1 VEPAA
6 VLDAP
11 FTWSCP
17 RSMLSFQARPME
29 NRREIWSWAF
39 YDFANSA
46 YSTTVAAVIFNTY
59 FVTAVAADGAT
70 VLGYQIPGASLWAYA
85 VSLSML
91 LAAVAAPV
99 LGSVAD
105 FTAAKKRFLFFFSY
119 VGAVATTLLY
129 FVAPGDVWLGVLL
142 FVLSNW
148 AFEASFSFYSAFL
161 PEITTQER
169 MARVS
174 GFGWALGYIGGV
186 LCLILNMFMIQRPD
200 WFGLAETDA
209 IPVRASMVVVGL
221 WWGLF
226 AIPTFLWVRERTV
239 STGRHRPLDAVRA
252 GLRRLVQTFR
262 KAGRYREL
270 VKYLVAFLIY
280 NDGIQTVIVMAAV
293 FGATELGMTQDQL
306 IPAFIMV
313 QLVAFFGALF
323 FGYLGDRLPTK
334 TAINISLVVWVG
346 ALVYV
351 LFVDQVW
358 EFWMLGAV
366 VGLVMGGSQSASRA
380 LFAQFTPVANSA
392 EFFGFFSVSGKFA
405 SIFGPIL
412 FGVTTQLTGSVRFAV
427 VSIILFFAVGMAI
440 LYFVDERKGIREG
453 RVPVLG

>member
-1 VEPAA
+1 
-6 VLDAP
+6 
-11 FTWSCP
+11 
-17 RSMLSFQARPME
+17 ME
-29 NRREIWSWAF
+29 DRREIWSWAF

-59 FVTAVAADGAT
+59 FVMAVAADGVT
-70 VLGYQIPGASLWAYA
+70 VLGYEIPPASLWAYS

-105 FTAAKKRFLFFFSY
+105 YSAAKKRFLLTFTY
-119 VGAVATTLLY
+119 LGAAATALLY
-129 FVAPGDVWLGVLL
+129 FVGPGDAWLGVLL

-148 AFEASFSFYSAFL
+148 AFEASFAFYSAFL
-161 PEITTQER
+161 PEITTQQR
-169 MARVS
+169 MNRVS
-174 GFGWALGYIGGV
+174 GLGWAIGYVGGV
-186 LCLILNMFMIQRPD
+186 LCLILNMFMIQHPE
-200 WFGLAETDA
+200 WFGLSDEDF
-209 IPVRASMVVVGL
+209 IPVRASMVVVAL
-221 WWGLF
+221 WWGVF
-226 AIPTFLWVRERTV
+226 AIPTFLFVRERAIMA
-239 STGRHRPLDAVRA
+239 RRPPLLEAVRE
-252 GLRRLVQTFR
+252 GLYRLVQTFR

-270 VKYLVAFLIY
+270 VKFLVAFLIY

-293 FGATELGMTQDQL
+293 FGATELGMAQDQL

-323 FGYLGDRLPTK
+323 FGWLGDRLPTK
-334 TAINISLVVWVG
+334 TAINISLAVWMG

-358 EFWMLGAV
+358 EFWMLGAI

-405 SIFGPIL
+405 SIFGPVL
-412 FGVTTQLTGSVRFAV
+412 FGLATQLTGSVRLAV
-427 VSIILFFAVGMAI
+427 VSIILFFVAGMAI
-440 LYFVDERKGIREG
+440 LYFVDEKKGVREG
-453 RVPVLG
+453 LVPVEDGQQATLQ

>member
-1 VEPAA
+1 
-6 VLDAP
+6 
-11 FTWSCP
+11 
-17 RSMLSFQARPME
+17 ME
-29 NRREIWSWAF
+29 NRGEIWSWAF

-59 FVTAVAADGAT
+59 FVTAVAAEGAT
-70 VLGYQIPGASLWAYA
+70 VLGYQIPGPSLWAYA
-85 VSLSML
+85 VSFSML

-105 FTAAKKRFLFFFSY
+105 FSAAKKQFLFFFSY
-119 VGAVATTLLY
+119 LGAVATGFLY
-129 FVAPGDVWLGVLL
+129 FVEPGDVWLGMLL
-142 FVLSNW
+142 FVVSNW

-161 PEITTQER
+161 PEITTQQR

-174 GFGWALGYIGGV
+174 GFGWALGYVGGV
-186 LCLILNMFMIQRPD
+186 LCLILNMLMIQRPD
-200 WFGLAETDA
+200 WFGLVETDFV
-209 IPVRASMVVVGL
+209 PVRASMVVVAL

-226 AIPTFLWVRERTV
+226 AIPTFLWVRERAT
-239 STGRHRPLDAVRA
+239 STGRHPPLEAVRE
-252 GLRRLVQTFR
+252 GLHRLVQTFR

-270 VKYLVAFLIY
+270 VKFLLAFLVY

-313 QLVAFFGALF
+313 QLVAFFGALI

-334 TAINISLVVWVG
+334 TAINISLVVWIG
-346 ALVYV
+346 ALFYV

-405 SIFGPIL
+405 SIFGPVV
-412 FGVTTQLTGSVRFAV
+412 FGVATQLTGSVRFSV
-427 VSIILFFAVGMAI
+427 FSILVFFAVGMVI
-440 LYFVDERKGIREG
+440 LYFVDETKGVREG
-453 RVPVLG
+453 LVPVEE